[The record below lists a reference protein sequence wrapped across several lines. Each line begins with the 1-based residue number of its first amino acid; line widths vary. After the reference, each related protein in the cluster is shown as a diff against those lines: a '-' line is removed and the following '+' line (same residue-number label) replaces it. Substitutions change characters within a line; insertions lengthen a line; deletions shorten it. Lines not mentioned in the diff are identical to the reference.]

1 MFTHVL
7 SLPAYVGVHLL
18 TSSSFLTLYTRAVAP
33 QRLHTASLSFYGAEV
48 SSSFPPSIDPCGTLQ
63 EEGVRKNCGTPF
75 LSFHSPF
82 VSRMFQETE
91 PGMGGALT
99 CNCNQ
104 DAAQENTAVLLV
116 YCRAT
121 ACILCVFH
129 CTGPL
134 VFPPSDITVSVTRKQ
149 YLSCFTPT
157 IPCTV
162 RIIWSLI

>member
-1 MFTHVL
+1 MYFLCLLMLVFIFSHPVPFSPFTPVQSHHSGCIQLL
-7 SLPAYVGVHLL
+7 SLSMRQRFPVPFHPPL
-18 TSSSFLTLYTRAVAP
+18 T
-33 QRLHTASLSFYGAEV
+33 
-48 SSSFPPSIDPCGTLQ
+48 PCGTLQ